1 MESCNFGKI
10 KTVNSLSSTV
20 NNENNKSIY
29 NDFTFKT
36 DVKTDVKIDVK
47 TDVKTDVKEN
57 SKENTNLQ
65 RLYITN
71 KNSNHFIINSRE
83 LPKGLIL
90 STLN

>member
-10 KTVNSLSSTV
+10 KKVNFLSSTV
-20 NNENNKSIY
+20 NNENNQSIY
-29 NDFTFKT
+29 NDFTF
-36 DVKTDVKIDVK
+36 KTDVKIDVK

-57 SKENTNLQ
+57 SKENTTLQ

>member
-20 NNENNKSIY
+20 NNENNQSIY
-29 NDFTFKT
+29 NDFRFKT
-36 DVKTDVKIDVK
+36 DVKTDVK
-47 TDVKTDVKEN
+47 TDFKEN
-57 SKENTNLQ
+57 RKENTTLQ

-71 KNSNHFIINSRE
+71 KNSNHFIINFRE

>member
-20 NNENNKSIY
+20 NNENNQSIY
-29 NDFTFKT
+29 NDFTF
-36 DVKTDVKIDVK
+36 KTDVKIDVK

-57 SKENTNLQ
+57 SKENTTLQ